1 MSTQMVTL
9 SLVGYSASLSRQRPA
24 AELCVQVSPG
34 VYLKLVELQE
44 VRVHDGGR
52 SDGRQQAALLRTTL
66 RQQPVCTLTGGE
78 GVMYIDAFIWHMC
91 VRACVRVY
99 VCVYVYVCVLHYKW
113 GHLIRVRQ

>member
-1 MSTQMVTL
+1 MVTL

-52 SDGRQQAALLRTTL
+52 SDGRQQAALLRAAL
-66 RQQPVCTLTGGE
+66 RQQPVGTLTGGE
-78 GVMYIDAFIWHMC
+78 GVMYIDAFIWHFVRVRAR
-91 VRACVRVY
+91 VRAC
-99 VCVYVYVCVLHYKW
+99 VCVLHYKW
-113 GHLIRVRQ
+113 GHLIRVQQ